1 MFLNLYLVIICKLT
15 LQNYIYLTKKHNDT
29 NKQKK
34 NTPKALTLR
43 VLYKITFSNVLF
55 ISFFYY
61 II

>member
-1 MFLNLYLVIICKLT
+1 MMLIKT
-15 LQNYIYLTKKHNDT
+15 
-29 NKQKK
+29 K
-34 NTPKALTLR
+34 NTPKVLTLR